1 MAEMAGEAA
10 SSRQEGP
17 SPSLHMVRKLWR
29 VAIIFFVGDRKLKAR
44 FLLALVLILCAVCA
58 GLFVVMSYVQRD
70 FATALSGKDVTG
82 FHKAIWRFVG
92 IVIIAAPLYAFYQ
105 YMQELLVIEWRVWLT
120 ELLLS
125 NYFSNSAYFE
135 LKMEGRLDNPDQRI
149 CEDVA
154 SFTRNT
160 VDIIALFASK
170 FLNILGFIGVLWSI
184 APELVYFLGLY
195 SAIGT
200 LVTVYGFGKH
210 LMTLKFQALQK
221 EANFRYS
228 LVRVRDNVESIAFY
242 QGERYEA
249 STVKVFLAVL
259 VANMRELIVWN
270 RNLSLFSNAYEF
282 SMIIVPSIIIAPR
295 YFSGEVEFGVI
306 SQTGFAFHK
315 ILSALSVIVLKFDNL
330 SGLAAQ
336 TERLESLLE
345 ALQEHTGDVR
355 LMKKKSWS
363 STSSSAETIIREEGP
378 GLLIR
383 DLTILTPN
391 SGHVLFQNLNLQLAA
406 GDSLLVMGPSGCGK
420 SSLLRAIAGLWRRG
434 SGLIQGPLHSD
445 SFFLPQKPYM
455 PLGSLRE
462 QLHFPA
468 PKNALQSYNLNDG
481 KLMEALG
488 EVSLEDLLE
497 RVGNLSAVH
506 DWSNFLSSGEQ
517 QRIAFARLFL
527 HVPKVAF
534 LDEASSALDA
544 RNEARLYSILH
555 AKIESYVSVGHR
567 TSLVKYHTHV
577 LEFKDD
583 SSWQLF
589 TRDEF
594 ENSKPRL

>member
-1 MAEMAGEAA
+1 
-10 SSRQEGP
+10 
-17 SPSLHMVRKLWR
+17 
-29 VAIIFFVGDRKLKAR
+29 
-44 FLLALVLILCAVCA
+44 
-58 GLFVVMSYVQRD
+58 
-70 FATALSGKDVTG
+70 
-82 FHKAIWRFVG
+82 
-92 IVIIAAPLYAFYQ
+92 
-105 YMQELLVIEWRVWLT
+105 
-120 ELLLS
+120 
-125 NYFSNSAYFE
+125 
-135 LKMEGRLDNPDQRI
+135 
-149 CEDVA
+149 
-154 SFTRNT
+154 
-160 VDIIALFASK
+160 
-170 FLNILGFIGVLWSI
+170 
-184 APELVYFLGLY
+184 LVYFLGLY

-363 STSSSAETIIREEGP
+363 STSSSAGHSIPVDSDSSSLITLVPQTISAETIIREEGP

-434 SGLIQGPLHSD
+434 SGIIQGPLLSD

-481 KLMEALG
+481 KLMEALE